1 MAKNYINNA
10 DLLAEVILFK
20 STGVM
25 SENLGKMLLALANN
39 YSSKGNFV
47 GYTWRNDMVSEAVLT
62 CVKYLKN
69 FNPDRSSNVFSYV
82 TQICK
87 NSFKLYIKDQNKHS
101 KIKDICY
108 NTAEDFKRDNEVVYI
123 QKSLN
128 YEDLLNY
135 MSSDTEKWED
145 LYIKEESVEELVIN
159 DDEISNNM

>member
-1 MAKNYINNA
+1 MAKNYINNN

-25 SENLGKMLLALANN
+25 SENLGKMLLTLANN

-47 GYTWRNDMVSEAVLT
+47 GYTWRGDMVAEAVLT

-69 FNPDRSSNVFSYV
+69 FNPERSSNVFSYV

-101 KIKDICY
+101 KIKDICF
-108 NTAEDFKRDNEVVYI
+108 NTMDDFMKDNEFAYM
-123 QKSLN
+123 QKSVN
-128 YEDLLNY
+128 YEQLLTY
-135 MSSDTEKWED
+135 SSSDLEKWD
-145 LYIKEESVEELVIN
+145 GLYIDEKIVEELVID